1 MAVTVIFCSAVF
13 ILVCKLVTFP
23 FIVAVVFSTL
33 DTLLVI
39 LDKLVSIDE
48 TLLFV
53 VVILLSIED
62 ILEST
67 SSGAGVQSVTLL
79 PFSNFASLYW
89 TVLVKVFVLC
99 LILNVT
105 LVIGCPIGFVVVL
118 PVARLTEGISQV
130 IVTYPSLL
138 ASTVLIPAK
147 FSDDILLISV

>member
-53 VVILLSIED
+53 VVIWVVWVSIWFCKSSDD
-62 ILEST
+62 ID
-67 SSGAGVQSVTLL
+67 QSLTLL
-79 PFSNFASLYW
+79 PLSIWAFLKDIFPFLNKLNLIPNE
-89 TVLVKVFVLC
+89 VVF
-99 LILNVT
+99 T
-105 LVIGCPIGFVVVL
+105 F
-118 PVARLTEGISQV
+118 V
-130 IVTYPSLL
+130 IV
-138 ASTVLIPAK
+138 
-147 FSDDILLISV
+147 